1 MSNDYILLK
10 ANRVEIRPC
19 SPTTA
24 PLELQLVR
32 TRSALAS
39 SIRLSRRV
47 GRALW
52 RSGDM
57 QRSVAGKAP
66 FSSISGM
73 LTKKTFGRVYN
84 LIFVRRYLG
93 VGTRR
98 FLMCHVVPTTC
109 WRDTWSRRPPG
120 PSAASRDGGSTP
132 LRAPRCLNAF
142 KSLMII
148 KA

>member
-1 MSNDYILLK
+1 MSNDYIPLK

-19 SPTTA
+19 RPTPA

-39 SIRLSRRV
+39 SIRWSRRG
-47 GRALW
+47 GRARW
-52 RSGDM
+52 RSGDV

-66 FSSISGM
+66 FSSMSGM
-73 LTKKTFGRVYN
+73 LTKKTLARVYN
-84 LIFVRRYLG
+84 LVFVRRYLG
-93 VGTRR
+93 LGTRR
-98 FLMCHVVPTTC
+98 FLMSQVVPTTC
-109 WRDTWSRRPPG
+109 WRVARPRRPPG

-142 KSLMII
+142 KCLMII

>member
-1 MSNDYILLK
+1 M
-10 ANRVEIRPC
+10 
-19 SPTTA
+19 TTSHSRQIGWLSGLAGQTPA
-24 PLELQLVR
+24 PLELQLAR

-39 SIRLSRRV
+39 SIRWSRRG
-47 GRALW
+47 GRARW

-57 QRSVAGKAP
+57 RASVTEKAP

-73 LTKKTFGRVYN
+73 LTKKTLARVYN
-84 LIFVRRYLG
+84 LVFVRRYLG

-98 FLMCHVVPTTC
+98 FLMCQMVPTTW

-132 LRAPRCLNAF
+132 LRLP
-142 KSLMII
+142 
-148 KA
+148 